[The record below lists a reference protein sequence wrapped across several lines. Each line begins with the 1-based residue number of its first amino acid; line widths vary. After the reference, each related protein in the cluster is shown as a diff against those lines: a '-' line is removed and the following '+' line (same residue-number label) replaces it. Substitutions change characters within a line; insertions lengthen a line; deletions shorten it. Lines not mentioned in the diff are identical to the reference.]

1 MRASKISIR
10 SAALSALIAAAPL
23 PVLAADAAGLVL
35 EVSGK
40 TEPSVAAYAE
50 IAADQ
55 AVKLDPGA
63 TLKVVHYKSCRIVT
77 LSGGTLKVE
86 ASDFDVSAGKVDADR
101 KSACPRRVASHTSRA
116 GDAGTGGIVMR
127 GAGEATV
134 AVGPAETFVLAGDK
148 LADVKTVRLLR
159 EEKVVGEWKPSRTKA
174 WTAPKDVLKVGDAAT
189 LVFVMKGKKHD
200 LEQQIKVLQDAHLSG
215 EPKVTVIRLD

>member
-1 MRASKISIR
+1 MRAGKISIR
-10 SAALSALIAAAPL
+10 SAALSALIAASPL

-40 TEPSVAAYAE
+40 TEPPVAAYAE

-77 LSGGTLKVE
+77 LSGGTLKIK

-101 KSACPRRVASHTSRA
+101 KSACPRRVASASHA

-127 GAGEATV
+127 GATETTV
-134 AVGPAETFVLAGDK
+134 AVEPAETFVLAGAK
-148 LADVKTVRLLR
+148 LPDVKTVRLLR
-159 EEKVVGEWKPSRTKA
+159 DEKVLAEWKPSRART
-174 WTAPKDVLKVGDAAT
+174 WTAPKDALKVGDAAT
-189 LVFVMKGKKHD
+189 LVFVMKGKKHA

-215 EPKVTVIRLD
+215 EPRVTVIRLD